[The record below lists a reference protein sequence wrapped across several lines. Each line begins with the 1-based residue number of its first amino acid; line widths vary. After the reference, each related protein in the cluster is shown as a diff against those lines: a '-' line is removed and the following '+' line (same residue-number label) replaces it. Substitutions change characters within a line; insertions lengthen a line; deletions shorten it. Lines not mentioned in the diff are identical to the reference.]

1 MKEKFKNVILDS
13 NLRIEKEIKKEEL
26 SNEKQALHIE
36 EPLKRMGGDDKM
48 IIKNNDK
55 IKKPMEEKVRLMID
69 LCTNKNQ
76 LLKLRKILVEFEND
90 NLINEKE
97 KRKEMIKNDE
107 RKIKRK

>member
-26 SNEKQALHIE
+26 NNEKQALHTE

-55 IKKPMEEKVRLMID
+55 LWKKKFI
-69 LCTNKNQ
+69 
-76 LLKLRKILVEFEND
+76 
-90 NLINEKE
+90 
-97 KRKEMIKNDE
+97 
-107 RKIKRK
+107 